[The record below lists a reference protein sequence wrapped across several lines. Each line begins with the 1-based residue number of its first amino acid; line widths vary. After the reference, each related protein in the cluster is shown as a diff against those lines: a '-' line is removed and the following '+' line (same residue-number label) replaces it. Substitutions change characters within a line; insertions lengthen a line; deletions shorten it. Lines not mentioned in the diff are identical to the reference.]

1 MTGDKG
7 AKGGSGLPVY
17 QTFWRLSRLVVLIL
31 LSFFALYILVPILWM
46 ISSTL
51 RAPMDSFKL
60 PPAILPMTF
69 DLENYRVVFEKVAF
83 GKFVYNSFKITLFST
98 ALQVLSSSMAA
109 FAFARLQ
116 FKGRDLLFF
125 AFLASLM
132 IPAHVMGIP
141 RFILMSNLS
150 LVNNHLA
157 LILPASFGAM
167 GIFLIRQ
174 FMLTIPKCYDEAAY
188 IDGAGKAFCYTRI
201 ILPMAKPAL
210 IVIALQTLIAT
221 WNDFYG
227 PLIYINSEAKM
238 TLPLGLTVLRG
249 VFMSGNQGVVLAGV
263 ILSLIV
269 PLVFYL
275 FCQRFLLEGIT
286 LSGLKG

>member
-1 MTGDKG
+1 
-7 AKGGSGLPVY
+7 
-17 QTFWRLSRLVVLIL
+17 
-31 LSFFALYILVPILWM
+31 M

-60 PPAILPMTF
+60 PPAILPTTF
-69 DLENYRVVFEKVAF
+69 DLENYRVVFDKVAF
-83 GKFVYNSFKITLFST
+83 GMFVLNSIKVTVLST
-98 ALQVLSSSMAA
+98 ALQVVSSSMAA
-109 FAFARLQ
+109 YAFSRLK
-116 FKGRDLLFF
+116 FRGRNLLFF
-125 AFLASLM
+125 VFLASMM

-141 RFILMSNLS
+141 RFILMSKLR
-150 LVNNHLA
+150 LVDNHLA
-157 LILPASFGAM
+157 LILPASFAAM

-174 FMLTIPKCYDEAAY
+174 FMLTIPKSYDEAAY
-188 IDGAGKAFCYTRI
+188 IDGAGKLFCYARI

-210 IVIALQTLIAT
+210 VVIALQTMIGT

-263 ILSLIV
+263 ILSLIP

>member
-1 MTGDKG
+1 M
-7 AKGGSGLPVY
+7 
-17 QTFWRLSRLVVLIL
+17 
-31 LSFFALYILVPILWM
+31 PILWM

-60 PPAILPMTF
+60 PPAILPTTF
-69 DLENYRVVFEKVAF
+69 ELENYRVVFQKVAF
-83 GKFVYNSFKITLFST
+83 EKFVFNSLKIALLST
-98 ALQVLSSSMAA
+98 ALQLLSSSMAA
-109 FAFARLQ
+109 FAFARLR
-116 FKGRDLLFF
+116 FRGRNVLFF
-125 AFLASLM
+125 AFLASMM

-141 RFILMSNLS
+141 RFILMSKLR
-150 LVNNHLA
+150 LIDNHLA
-157 LILPASFGAM
+157 LILPAAFGAM

-174 FMLTIPKCYDEAAY
+174 FMLTIPKSYDEAAY
-188 IDGAGKAFCYTRI
+188 IDGAGKFFCYARI

-210 IVIALQTLIAT
+210 MVIALQTLIGT

-263 ILSLIV
+263 VLSLLA

-275 FCQRFLLEGIT
+275 IGQRFLMEGIT

>member
-1 MTGDKG
+1 MAVHKT
-7 AKGGSGLPVY
+7 
-17 QTFWRLSRLVVLIL
+17 TFWPGKLIVLAL

-60 PPAILPMTF
+60 PPAILPTTF

-83 GKFVYNSFKITLFST
+83 GRFVYNSFKVTLLST
-98 ALQVLSSSMAA
+98 ALQVVSSSMAA
-109 FAFARLQ
+109 YAFSRLR
-116 FKGRDLLFF
+116 FRGRNVLFF
-125 AFLASLM
+125 LFLASLM
-132 IPAHVMGIP
+132 IPTHVMGIP
-141 RFILMSNLS
+141 RFILMSKLR
-150 LVNNHLA
+150 LVNSHLA
-157 LILPASFGAM
+157 LILPASFAAM

-174 FMLTIPKCYDEAAY
+174 FMLTIPKSYDEAAY
-188 IDGAGKAFCYTRI
+188 IDGASKLYCYACI

-210 IVIALQTLIAT
+210 IVIALQTMIGT

-249 VFMSGNQGVVLAGV
+249 
-263 ILSLIV
+263 
-269 PLVFYL
+269 
-275 FCQRFLLEGIT
+275 FL
-286 LSGLKG
+286 

>member
-1 MTGDKG
+1 MPELETITVATAESVTTITLNRPERMNAFTDVMIKEIT
-7 AKGGSGLPVY
+7 AALRAAERDPAA
-17 QTFWRLSRLVVLIL
+17 RVVL
-31 LSFFALYILVPILWM
+31 
-46 ISSTL
+46 
-51 RAPMDSFKL
+51 
-60 PPAILPMTF
+60 
-69 DLENYRVVFEKVAF
+69 
-83 GKFVYNSFKITLFST
+83 
-98 ALQVLSSSMAA
+98 
-109 FAFARLQ
+109 
-116 FKGRDLLFF
+116 
-125 AFLASLM
+125 
-132 IPAHVMGIP
+132 
-141 RFILMSNLS
+141 
-150 LVNNHLA
+150 
-157 LILPASFGAM
+157 
-167 GIFLIRQ
+167 
-174 FMLTIPKCYDEAAY
+174 LT
-188 IDGAGKAFCYTRI
+188 GAGKAFCYTRI